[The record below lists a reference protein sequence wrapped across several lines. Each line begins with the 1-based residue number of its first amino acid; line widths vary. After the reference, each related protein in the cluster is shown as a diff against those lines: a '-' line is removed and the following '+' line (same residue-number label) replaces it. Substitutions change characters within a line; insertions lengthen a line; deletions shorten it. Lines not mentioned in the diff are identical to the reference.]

1 MSRGATEL
9 DVGRH
14 SANVAVSTYAEE
26 EMSLYGRLIDLGRK
40 PSGLLGRLTGSLMNR
55 GHRDAYVWGLAH
67 LPIEPDSAVL
77 DIGCGGG
84 AAVGLLAAK
93 ASEGKVYGIDH
104 SLDMVDLSRKVNKRF
119 IEGGRVQIDYGSVS
133 CLPYS
138 DDMFDTATA
147 FETIE
152 FWPSLSEDL
161 KEVKRVLKPVGSLLV
176 VNRHNAADK
185 EGKWTEFLQIH
196 TSDGYRERLGDTGYV
211 DISIDDCSKEGWIAV
226 VARKPQG
233 KQG

>member
-1 MSRGATEL
+1 
-9 DVGRH
+9 V
-14 SANVAVSTYAEE
+14 EE
-26 EMSLYGRLIDLGRK
+26 EMSLYGKLIALGRK
-40 PSGLLGRLTGSLMNR
+40 PSGLLGGLIGSLMNL

-67 LPIEPDSAVL
+67 LPIEPDSMVL

-93 ASEGKVYGIDH
+93 ASDGKVYGIDH
-104 SLDMVDLSRKVNKRF
+104 SLDMVDLSRKVNKRL
-119 IEGGRVQIDYGSVS
+119 IRGGCVEIDHGSVS

-138 DDMFDTATA
+138 NDMFDTATA

-152 FWPSLSEDL
+152 FWPGLDEDL
-161 KEVKRVLKPVGSLLV
+161 KEVKRVLKPGGVLLV
-176 VNRHNAADK
+176 VNRHSTAKK

-196 TSDGYRERLGDTGYV
+196 TSDGYRGRLRDAGYV

-226 VARKPQG
+226 VSRKPHG
-233 KQG
+233 K